1 MLLMQINP
9 TEASHNKRVLTTRRV
24 SPVETL
30 KIINR
35 PDSAVCYFDI
45 ADTPRRAFWVTCCVS
60 LTLTGLTRHGFFSL
74 RSAFSPS
81 VDVLPVCKFIFT
93 SLTLCFWLVTFSLHV

>member
-9 TEASHNKRVLTTRRV
+9 TEASHNKRVLITRRV

-60 LTLTGLTRHGFFSL
+60 LTLTGLTWRGFFPSGVLLVRQSTCCRFVNSSL
-74 RSAFSPS
+74 R
-81 VDVLPVCKFIFT
+81 
-93 SLTLCFWLVTFSLHV
+93 H